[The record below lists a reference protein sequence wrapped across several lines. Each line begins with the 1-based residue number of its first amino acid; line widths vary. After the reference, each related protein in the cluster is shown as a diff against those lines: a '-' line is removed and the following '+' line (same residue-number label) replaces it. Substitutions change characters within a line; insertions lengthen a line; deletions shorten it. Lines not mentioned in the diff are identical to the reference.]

1 MPGGFV
7 FVYAPRD
14 EAEEETVR
22 AILRASIAFA
32 TSDEHGAGSGET
44 FVGAGKESMEKSNV

>member
-1 MPGGFV
+1 M
-7 FVYAPRD
+7 YAPRD